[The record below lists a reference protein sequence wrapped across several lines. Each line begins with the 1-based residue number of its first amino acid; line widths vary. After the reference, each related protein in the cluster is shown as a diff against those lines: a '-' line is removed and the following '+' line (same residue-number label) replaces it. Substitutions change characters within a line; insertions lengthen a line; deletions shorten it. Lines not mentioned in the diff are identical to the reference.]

1 MTKNLRII
9 CLLILTA
16 NFCTFNFSQPRQE
29 NCTSAVISAEGS
41 ANGAPMLWKNRDTLL
56 LSNKVVYVKETP
68 YSYLALV
75 NANSDSG
82 RVCYAGLNSVGFAI
96 MNTVGYN
103 LPEKP
108 DEMKDLEGFIMA
120 DALRTCRSV
129 EDFERFIKANLG
141 PDLGSLANFG
151 VIDAGGRAV
160 IFEIHN
166 HGYKIFDSLQ
176 TPEKYLVNTNFAR
189 SGKPDKGAGY
199 LRFKRATELFK
210 TFSPGKAAFEPI
222 LCQFTRDVGHVLVKH
237 PRFEELKKVPAVQD
251 LWISTA
257 DCINKRYTSAAVV
270 IIGKNPND
278 KDSRATMWVIP
289 GEPVCAVALPLW
301 VEAGMVPEAFWKGKK
316 APLWE
321 ESLRIKD
328 IIRPLKGGSRRN
340 YLDLTKLDNA
350 EETGFLPRIL
360 EVEQEILKMTRTF
373 LQKKRSTDELAEFQT
388 RMAQRALQL
397 LKSIN

>member
-1 MTKNLRII
+1 
-9 CLLILTA
+9 
-16 NFCTFNFSQPRQE
+16 
-29 NCTSAVISAEGS
+29 
-41 ANGAPMLWKNRDTLL
+41 LWKNRDTLS
-56 LSNKVVYVKETP
+56 LSNKVVYVKESP

-82 RVCYAGLNSVGFAI
+82 RVSYAGLNSAGFAI

-103 LPEKP
+103 LPGKP
-108 DEMKDLEGFIMA
+108 GEMKDLEGFIMA
-120 DALRTCRSV
+120 DALRTCRTV

-151 VIDAGGRAV
+151 VIDANGKAV

-166 HGYKIFDSLQ
+166 NGYKIFDSLP

-199 LRFKRATELFK
+199 LRFERAVELFK
-210 TFSPGKAAFEPI
+210 TFSPGKVSFEPI
-222 LCQFTRDVGHVLVKH
+222 LCRFTRDLGHVLVKH
-237 PRFEELKKVPAVQD
+237 PRIEELKNVPAGQD

-257 DCINKRYTSAAVV
+257 DCINKRYTSTAVV
-270 IIGKNPND
+270 ITGKNPDD

-301 VEAGMVPEAFWKGKK
+301 VEAGMPPEAFWKGEK

-321 ESLRIKD
+321 ESLRLKD
-328 IIRPLKGGSRRN
+328 IIRPLKGGNREN
-340 YLDLTKLDNA
+340 YLNLVKLDNA
-350 EETGFLPRIL
+350 EGTGFLPGIL

-373 LQKKRSTDELAEFQT
+373 LQKKRSSSELADFQT
-388 RMAQRALQL
+388 RMVQKALQF

>member
-1 MTKNLRII
+1 MMKNLGVTS
-9 CLLILTA
+9 LLILVI

-29 NCTSAVISAEGS
+29 SCTSAVISGEGS
-41 ANGAPMLWKNRDTLL
+41 ANGTPILWKNRDTRL
-56 LSNKVVYVKETP
+56 LSNKVVYVKESP

-82 RVCYAGLNSVGFAI
+82 RVSYAGLNSVGFAI

-103 LPEKP
+103 LPEKSN
-108 DEMKDLEGFIMA
+108 EMKDLEGFIMA
-120 DALRTCRSV
+120 AALRTCRSV

-141 PDLGSLANFG
+141 PSLGSLANFG
-151 VIDAGGRAV
+151 IIDAGGRAV

-166 HGYKIFDSLQ
+166 HGYKIFDSIQ
-176 TPEKYLVNTNFAR
+176 TSEKYLINTNFAR
-189 SGKPDKGAGY
+189 SGKLDKGAGY
-199 LRFKRATELFK
+199 LRFERATELFK
-210 TFSPGKAAFEPI
+210 TFSPGKVTYKPI
-222 LCQFTRDVGHVLVKH
+222 LCQFTRDIGHVLVQH
-237 PRFEELKKVPAVQD
+237 PHFEELKKIPAEQD

-278 KDSRATMWVIP
+278 KDSLATMWVIP

-301 VEAGMVPEAFWKGKK
+301 VEAGMSPEAFWKGEK

-340 YLDLTKLDNA
+340 YLNLTKLDNA
-350 EETGFLPRIL
+350 DGTGFLPKIL
-360 EVEQEILKMTRTF
+360 KVEQEILKMTGTF
-373 LQKKRSTDELAEFQT
+373 LQKKRSSSELAEFQT
-388 RMAQRALQL
+388 RMAQKVLQF
-397 LKSIN
+397 LKNIN